1 MTRTPVR
8 LLILTFAIL
17 PAVASLSSS
26 AVADENGTLCT
37 GPGLGRFYCPVPDGD
52 GYLYIYDFSDRFT
65 RNEKPITGGTAEK
78 KYEFVLTFGCA
89 VANPNRPPEE
99 VVCVEAREWCVGRGL
114 AGVHEVIWA
123 REVWPVAGEWHVV
136 ADRCVAGDGPGV
148 DREVLEAVGE
158 EARLRLPRLVPVVQP
173 RGVVVVNLPVVVS
186 VVDPGVQRLVVDR
199 PVRGVLVASPRFV
212 WTFDDG
218 SVAEGAGR
226 VFDGVDP
233 RVAPEHYVSHTYRM
247 AQADG
252 WVRLTVHWEAVFTT
266 GGITYPIDPIDVT
279 TTIHYPVHQ
288 ARAVLVTTP

>member
-148 DREVLEAVGE
+148 DRG
-158 EARLRLPRLVPVVQP
+158 
-173 RGVVVVNLPVVVS
+173 GV
-186 VVDPGVQRLVVDR
+186 
-199 PVRGVLVASPRFV
+199 
-212 WTFDDG
+212 
-218 SVAEGAGR
+218 
-226 VFDGVDP
+226 
-233 RVAPEHYVSHTYRM
+233 
-247 AQADG
+247 
-252 WVRLTVHWEAVFTT
+252 
-266 GGITYPIDPIDVT
+266 
-279 TTIHYPVHQ
+279 
-288 ARAVLVTTP
+288 

>member
-1 MTRTPVR
+1 
-8 LLILTFAIL
+8 
-17 PAVASLSSS
+17 
-26 AVADENGTLCT
+26 
-37 GPGLGRFYCPVPDGD
+37 
-52 GYLYIYDFSDRFT
+52 
-65 RNEKPITGGTAEK
+65 
-78 KYEFVLTFGCA
+78 LTFGCA